1 MHARLFTKRK
11 HFHAIIKKRD
21 PFSFKSKG
29 EEQEAFI
36 FLCYNDAIKDSNSQE
51 MRMANILI
59 VDDDRN
65 MRLLTKARLGDLYTV
80 TTAADGLEA
89 LEIIHRGGIDMVIA
103 DIMMPRMDGY
113 GLLRTLREEG
123 NQVPFLFLT
132 AKESPNDKQHGFFL
146 GTDDYMTK
154 PFSSDELL
162 WRVAALL
169 RRANIAQCKKIE
181 IGGVVVDSE
190 KYAVY
195 SDTEYIELPKK
206 EFDLLFKLLSYP
218 DRIFSK
224 EQLLDSI
231 WGMNAESG
239 EETVKTHVSRIRN
252 RLKGITEFSIIT
264 IKGLGYKADLSK

>member
-1 MHARLFTKRK
+1 
-11 HFHAIIKKRD
+11 
-21 PFSFKSKG
+21 
-29 EEQEAFI
+29 
-36 FLCYNDAIKDSNSQE
+36 
-51 MRMANILI
+51 MANILI

-80 TTAADGLEA
+80 TTACDGIEA
-89 LEIIHRGGIDMVIA
+89 LEIIHGGGIDMVIA

-113 GLLRTLREEG
+113 ELLKTIREEG
-123 NQVPFLFLT
+123 NQLPFLLLT
-132 AKESPNDKQHGFFL
+132 AKESLDDKQHGFSL

-162 WRVAALL
+162 WRVGALL
-169 RRANIAQCKKIE
+169 RRANIAQSKKIE

-195 SDTEYIELPKK
+195 SNTEYIELPKK
-206 EFDLLFKLLSYP
+206 EFELLFKLLSYP

-252 RLKGITEFSIIT
+252 RLKSITEFNIIT
-264 IKGLGYKADLSK
+264 IKGLGYKADLSGGGASDER

>member
-1 MHARLFTKRK
+1 
-11 HFHAIIKKRD
+11 
-21 PFSFKSKG
+21 
-29 EEQEAFI
+29 
-36 FLCYNDAIKDSNSQE
+36 
-51 MRMANILI
+51 
-59 VDDDRN
+59 

-80 TTAADGLEA
+80 TTACDGIEA
-89 LEIIHRGGIDMVIA
+89 LEIIHGGGIDMVIA

-113 GLLRTLREEG
+113 ELLKTIREEG
-123 NQVPFLFLT
+123 NQLPFLLLT
-132 AKESPNDKQHGFFL
+132 AKESLDDKQHGFSL

-162 WRVAALL
+162 WRVGALL
-169 RRANIAQCKKIE
+169 RRANIAQSKKIE

-195 SDTEYIELPKK
+195 SNTEYIELPKK
-206 EFDLLFKLLSYP
+206 EFELLFKLLSYP

-252 RLKGITEFSIIT
+252 RLKSITEFNIIT
-264 IKGLGYKADLSK
+264 IKGLGYKADLSGGGASDER

>member
-1 MHARLFTKRK
+1 
-11 HFHAIIKKRD
+11 
-21 PFSFKSKG
+21 
-29 EEQEAFI
+29 
-36 FLCYNDAIKDSNSQE
+36 
-51 MRMANILI
+51 MATVLI

-65 MRLLTKARLGDLYTV
+65 MRLLTAARLDHLYTV
-80 TTAADGLEA
+80 ISAKDGIEA
-89 LEIIHRGGIDMVIA
+89 LEYIHKGGVDLIVA

-113 GLLRTLREEG
+113 ELLRVLRSEG
-123 NQVPFLFLT
+123 YTTPYLMLT
-132 AKESPNDKQHGFFL
+132 AKESLGDKQQGFEL

-169 RRANIAQCKKIE
+169 RRANIAQDKKIK
-181 IGGVVVDSE
+181 IGAITIDSE

-195 SDTEYIELPKK
+195 SDTQYIEFPKK

-218 DRIFSK
+218 ERIFSK

-239 EETVKTHVSRIRN
+239 EETIKTHISRIRN
-252 RLKGITEFSIIT
+252 RLNGLSEFNIIT
-264 IKGLGYKADLSK
+264 IKGLGYKAEIRQGGGK